1 MQGNMKSDRT
11 WDKYIM
17 NFECQLNNAY
27 NKTLGDTP
35 FHVLFGYR
43 PSFNDGVLRHA
54 VVTEEWDAVEQ
65 LQDEVRKQ
73 IAKKHKKW
81 KSRYDSKH
89 SLPIQ
94 YKVGEI
100 VFIRKPPE
108 ATGEPTKLQT
118 KYRGPLVVTKVLPN
132 DVYGVSSTNSEG
144 GRRYA
149 TTVHVSH
156 IKGYHLPESEEEGDL
171 QSDDEESLNQ
181 IIEQTQETDNEV
193 ERETDNEQEPETD
206 KRCLI
211 HLYL

>member
-1 MQGNMKSDRT
+1 MKSDRT